1 MLLKRLALAL
11 ELLPLELDR
20 KLPPMLF
27 PSHLCLCL
35 VNALFINRLCKL
47 SMPSFTGFGSLAL
60 SGGSLPLSIDIEA
73 GPGMELYM
81 LLLVLLLFPS
91 WLLLLAIEP

>member
-1 MLLKRLALAL
+1 MPPLDHLLALVHWHYQVVHCHYRYRSK
-11 ELLPLELDR
+11 LL
-20 KLPPMLF
+20 
-27 PSHLCLCL
+27 
-35 VNALFINRLCKL
+35 V
-47 SMPSFTGFGSLAL
+47 
-60 SGGSLPLSIDIEA
+60 